1 SSTKTVAAASLP
13 ALNRSQIASAVG
25 SGVAS
30 MHLIGRK
37 IDNSARSNC
46 LCDASDAVAPMSP
59 SNMFASLTCSSGT
72 SNVRAIASSTNP
84 SRKPIRENDMQQLSF
99 RNRSPLAMEFFE
111 KLVGFQNG
119 EWLRLRSS
127 FQNLERGFAQIAV
140 TGRDAMKFWIA
151 DFCRREQRAI
161 NHYPTNL

>member
-1 SSTKTVAAASLP
+1 MELRPNAVELIFDK
-13 ALNRSQIASAVG
+13 NRSRG
-25 SGVAS
+25 LLSGVKS
-30 MHLIGRK
+30 VPNR
-37 IDNSARSNC
+37 
-46 LCDASDAVAPMSP
+46 
-59 SNMFASLTCSSGT
+59 
-72 SNVRAIASSTNP
+72 
-84 SRKPIRENDMQQLSF
+84 F
-99 RNRSPLAMEFFE
+99 RNRSPRAMEFFE

-127 FQNLERGFAQIAV
+127 FQNLERSFAQIAV